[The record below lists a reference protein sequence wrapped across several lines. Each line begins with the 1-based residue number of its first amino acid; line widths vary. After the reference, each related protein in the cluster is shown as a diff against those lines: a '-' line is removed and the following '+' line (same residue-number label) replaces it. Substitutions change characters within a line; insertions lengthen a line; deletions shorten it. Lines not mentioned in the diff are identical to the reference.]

1 MITLE
6 MVEKLRERADVT
18 FEEAK
23 SALERTDGDLL
34 DALILLE
41 REGKVNPPE
50 AAPERE
56 DASAEACRWD
66 GRSKKDRRR
75 DRGHEEDYLKFKS
88 LMRKMGRFL
97 LRVLEI
103 GNSNS
108 IEATK
113 NGSVI
118 LSCPV
123 TVFVILLI
131 FFFWVVVPLVVLSV
145 FFGWKYRVRGPE
157 LGRDDVNAVI
167 EKAEAAAEELRGSFS
182 GGRDDDAG
190 NDDTGE

>member
-23 SALERTDGDLL
+23 SALERTGGDLL

-50 AAPERE
+50 T
-56 DASAEACRWD
+56 ASQESGGETCCGE
-66 GRSKKDRRR
+66 GRPKKDKKH
-75 DRGHEEDYLKFKS
+75 GHNEEDYIKFKNF
-88 LMRKMGRFL
+88 MRRTGQFL

-103 GNSNS
+103 GNTNS
-108 IEATK
+108 IQVTK
-113 NGSVI
+113 SGNVI
-118 LSCPV
+118 LSCPI

-131 FFFWVVVPLVVLSV
+131 FFFWIVVPLVILSF
-145 FFGWKYRVRGPE
+145 FFGWKYRFRGPE
-157 LGRDDVNAVI
+157 LGRDEVNAVI
-167 EKAEAAAEELRGSFS
+167 EKAEVAAEELRSSFS
-182 GGRDDDAG
+182 GG
-190 NDDTGE
+190 GEKENKDNSTEE